1 MHQGQDWVGR
11 DERSRRIRTIL
22 DFVSDHRESLASLV
36 ICRRALGQGV
46 DRVNNELVNELGE
59 HLRQAGDEEIACYY
73 DIVL

>member
-1 MHQGQDWVGR
+1 MHRSQNWAGG
-11 DERSRRIRTIL
+11 DERSRRIRAIL

-46 DRVNNELVNELGE
+46 DRVNNQLVNELGE
-59 HLRQAGDEEIACYY
+59 HLRQAGDEEIASYY